1 MLPVLECAAGSRSQ
15 LLSAQSTAAIAP
27 SWRSRPGRSS
37 SAVVFWN
44 ASFPLTH
51 SDSSQS
57 RFPFRK
63 WWTMTCKASGVSKNS
78 LRATLTPSFA
88 VGTRAAGAGIPS
100 SRISIVQKS
109 SAARFDADAGLSTTA

>member
-1 MLPVLECAAGSRSQ
+1 MVDHDL
-15 LLSAQSTAAIAP
+15 QS
-27 SWRSRPGRSS
+27 
-37 SAVVFWN
+37 F
-44 ASFPLTH
+44 
-51 SDSSQS
+51 
-57 RFPFRK
+57 
-63 WWTMTCKASGVSKNS
+63 GVSKNS